1 MTEMTNPM
9 FRALR
14 SLDVDP
20 DLAYEVVEYVHH
32 EAGQNVIDVLGA
44 QIDTL
49 KAELRAD
56 LTELRAEVR
65 ADLTEVRAD
74 LKVQSARIEALDSRI
89 DTLQKVI
96 WPLVVSLAVALMTS
110 SAGLVYQLVTS

>member
-1 MTEMTNPM
+1 MTNPM

-20 DLAYEVVEYVHH
+20 ELAYEVAEYVHH

-49 KAELRAD
+49 K
-56 LTELRAEVR
+56 
-65 ADLTEVRAD
+65 
-74 LKVQSARIEALDSRI
+74 
-89 DTLQKVI
+89 
-96 WPLVVSLAVALMTS
+96 
-110 SAGLVYQLVTS
+110 GG